1 MSLMS
6 VELVAVEIRKT
17 VVIKYSYIVFQKT
30 KTEDNVQWINTLNV
44 VSVTNQEADDLKV
57 CSQHNQS

>member
-1 MSLMS
+1 MSLLS

-17 VVIKYSYIVFQKT
+17 VVIKYGYIVFQKT

-44 VSVTNQEADDLKV
+44 VTTQEADDLKV
-57 CSQHNQS
+57 CS

>member
-17 VVIKYSYIVFQKT
+17 VVIKYGCIVFQKT
-30 KTEDNVQWINTLNV
+30 KTEDNLQWINTLNAEM
-44 VSVTNQEADDLKV
+44 T
-57 CSQHNQS
+57 

>member
-17 VVIKYSYIVFQKT
+17 VVIKYGFILLQKT
-30 KTEDNVQWINTLNV
+30 KTEDNSGSTHLTLFLLLLRKLMISKFVPNII
-44 VSVTNQEADDLKV
+44 KV
-57 CSQHNQS
+57 N

>member
-6 VELVAVEIRKT
+6 VELVTVEIRKT
-17 VVIKYSYIVFQKT
+17 VVIKYGYIVFQKT

-44 VSVTNQEADDLKV
+44 VTTQEADDLKV